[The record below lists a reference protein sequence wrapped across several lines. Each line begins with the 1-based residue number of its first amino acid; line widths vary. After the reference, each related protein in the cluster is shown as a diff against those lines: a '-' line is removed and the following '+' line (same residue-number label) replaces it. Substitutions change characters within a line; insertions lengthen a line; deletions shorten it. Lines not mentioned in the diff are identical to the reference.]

1 MVDVQG
7 TVADGFEPVRDAFAA
22 NFTRHGER
30 GAAMVLYREGEKV
43 VDLWGGTKAPD
54 TKAPDDDGESGPEA
68 SGGGREP
75 WTQDT
80 AQVVRSVTKGVA
92 AAVPLLLH
100 QRGQL
105 DLDGRVSTYWPEFK
119 AAGKERVLVRHLLA
133 HRTGVPVL
141 DTPLTPAEAVD
152 GISGP
157 RAVAAQRPV
166 WEPGEAHGYHAQ
178 TYSWLLGE
186 LVRRVTGRTIG
197 RWIAEEIAR
206 PLGLDLWLG
215 LPEEQRGRVGR
226 IAAVEALAAPAAH
239 GPRIRPKRS
248 VAEAYRDPE
257 SLTRRAFAAITPV
270 PDEND
275 PAYLAAELPASGGV
289 ATAEALARF
298 YAALIGPLPSART
311 ARSGAGSSPRR
322 RSRWPVQRSPRGRT
336 GFWSSAPDTASATCC
351 TARPARCWGRAPSAT
366 RGAEARSPSPTRRRA
381 SASPTSPTVCG
392 AVSPRIRVRRRWC
405 ARCGPAWRRG
415 RRNGPRGR
423 TGRAAR
429 QRWRYRAPR
438 TRATPC
444 GTSRTRGSATA
455 PAEWPGAAKADG
467 SSAGVRRRE
476 TLRP

>member
-7 TVADGFEPVRDAFAA
+7 TVADGFGPVRDAFAA

-30 GAAMVLYREGEKV
+30 GAAVVLYREGEKV
-43 VDLWGGTKAPD
+43 VDLWGGTKTPD
-54 TKAPDDDGESGPEA
+54 GADDFDGGEGSDGSEGPDGREESK
-68 SGGGREP
+68 SGHEP

-105 DLDGRVSTYWPEFK
+105 DLDGRVSAYWPEFK

-141 DTPLTPAEAVD
+141 DTPLTPDQAVD

-157 RAVAAQRPV
+157 LAVAAQRPV
-166 WEPGEAHGYHAQ
+166 WEPGTAHGYHAQ

-226 IAAVEALAAPAAH
+226 IAAVEPPAAPASA
-239 GPRIRPKRS
+239 GPRLRPKRS
-248 VAEAYRDPE
+248 VAEAYQDPE

-311 ARSGAGSSPRR
+311 LRSGGRLFAPATLTMARTEESAGPDQVLVVGTRFGLGYMLHGPACPLLGPGSFGHPG
-322 RSRWPVQRSPRGRT
+322 RG
-336 GFWSSAPDTASATCC
+336 GSLAFADP
-351 TARPARCWGRAPSAT
+351 
-366 RGAEARSPSPTRRRA
+366 EARIGFA
-381 SASPTSPTVCG
+381 YVANG
-392 AVSPRIRVRRRWC
+392 M
-405 ARCGPAWRRG
+405 RRG
-415 RRNGPRGR
+415 VTADPRAQALVRAVR
-423 TGRAAR
+423 TSL
-429 QRWRYRAPR
+429 
-438 TRATPC
+438 ATLE
-444 GTSRTRGSATA
+444 A
-455 PAEWPGAAKADG
+455 
-467 SSAGVRRRE
+467 
-476 TLRP
+476 